1 MTQKLITIAIDYEE
15 ADEQSVASAIA
26 ARFGGTAT
34 TIDGALDVITASLEL
49 IEGAHVPHWS
59 CSTQHNWLAQSE
71 EIARLYAAL
80 ESHVCVCCHQTAV
93 APAGVTGFEPGIC
106 PPLHNCAVC
115 AATII

>member
-15 ADEQSVASAIA
+15 TDEQSIGSAIA

-34 TIDGALDVITASLEL
+34 TIDGALDVITASLES
-49 IEGAHVPHWS
+49 IEGAHIPHWS
-59 CSTQHNWLAQSE
+59 CSTQHNWLTQSE

-80 ESHVCVCCHQTAV
+80 ESHVCVCCHQATEPPV
-93 APAGVTGFEPGIC
+93 GVTGFEPGVC

>member
-34 TIDGALDVITASLEL
+34 TVEGAVDVIAAS
-49 IEGAHVPHWS
+49 IESIQDVHVPHWS
-59 CSTQHNWLAQSE
+59 CPTQENWVSQSE
-71 EIARLYAAL
+71 EITRLYSAL
-80 ESHVCVCCHQTAV
+80 ESHTCACCHQATV
-93 APAGVTGFEPGIC
+93 APEGTTGFEPGVC

-115 AATII
+115 ADKIV